1 MRKPLA
7 LLLSLFFSLGMA
19 AQTEISELEGE
30 YLYYAD
36 RYMSEKDARFEAV
49 NYARVQKL
57 AEAFGT
63 IVDNYGYEDSREH
76 AFLLSSNEVK
86 GEWIADIEEPR
97 VEWIERQADGI
108 NVYKARVHFKA
119 RPIGNSVNFRST
131 VLRNGVE
138 EKFESSQ
145 FKTGDDMYVSFESPV
160 DGYIAI
166 YLVDESHNAFR
177 LLPYQADGDGEQ
189 PVKGGRR
196 YVFFAPKENKTDV
209 REVDELY
216 MTCAN
221 GVIELNRLYVIF
233 SPNRFT
239 IENDR
244 KEGEVLPR
252 QLKQKDFNQ
261 WLSRSMSRDERMG
274 RIITNLRIEAKE

>member
-1 MRKPLA
+1 MRTIIALILPL
-7 LLLSLFFSLGMA
+7 FCSLGMV
-19 AQTEISELEGE
+19 AQTEISELKGE
-30 YLYYAD
+30 YLFYAD
-36 RYMSEKDARFEAV
+36 RYMSEKEARSEAV
-49 NYARVQKL
+49 NNALVQKL
-57 AEAFGT
+57 AETFGT

-76 AFLLSSNEVK
+76 SFLLSSNEVK
-86 GEWIADIEEPR
+86 GEWIGDVEEPV
-97 VEWIERQADGI
+97 VEWVERQADGI

-119 RPIGNSVNFRST
+119 RPIGNTVNFRSS

-145 FKTGDDMYVSFESPV
+145 FKTGDDMYVSFEAPV
-160 DGYIAI
+160 DGYVAI
-166 YLVDESHNAFR
+166 YLVDETHNAFR
-177 LLPYQADGDGEQ
+177 LLPYQADSDGEQ

-209 REVDELY
+209 RNIDELY

-221 GVIELNRLYVIF
+221 GIVELNRLYVIF

-239 IENDR
+239 LENDR
-244 KEGEVLPR
+244 KKEEILPR

-274 RIITNLRIEAKE
+274 RIITNLKIEAKE